1 MITKRA
7 SSLPSSEGGPSR
19 SRLLLLAQ
27 GQVSLILCSQAET
40 GAVYDVLAGA
50 HIAPQEILLPPGIVR
65 HVICN
70 QTRHNQSITSS
81 ESCCASS
88 GAVDR
93 RAQKRPSVTAT
104 ALTARQQLVRKKAKA
119 SCPVDAAVHARDG
132 NTQVKS
138 HRPSEAAIGST
149 KCRRKYPANGRN
161 SAEPESVSIQP
172 HPLLPGQKGV
182 FATATL
188 RREDAAYLEVSDP
201 TASARPAWHVA
212 SPLGLGGSLCVGGCG
227 CVSLFAHTRRTR
239 LWL

>member
-1 MITKRA
+1 MCVVTQCIT
-7 SSLPSSEGGPSR
+7 
-19 SRLLLLAQ
+19 
-27 GQVSLILCSQAET
+27 
-40 GAVYDVLAGA
+40 
-50 HIAPQEILLPPGIVR
+50 
-65 HVICN
+65 
-70 QTRHNQSITSS
+70 
-81 ESCCASS
+81 

-161 SAEPESVSIQP
+161 SAEPESVCIEP

-201 TASARPAWHVA
+201 TASARPAWQVA
-212 SPLGLGGSLCVGGCG
+212 APLGLGGFRVWVDVGASASLSIRDGQGCG
-227 CVSLFAHTRRTR
+227 CDILRRCCQWWAR
-239 LWL
+239 CPRS